1 MIRITK
7 IFYFEMAHALH
18 GYNGACRHIHGHSY
32 ELHVTIASVKGEDT
46 YLQSPGFIID
56 FKELKKIINLAVI
69 EKFDH
74 KLVLSQAYLSKFPA
88 VMLQENLEILEVEP
102 SVENLLL
109 FSRKAIC
116 KVLPPLLSLQ
126 GLKLY
131 ETRDSYAE
139 WLASIN

>member
-1 MIRITK
+1 
-7 IFYFEMAHALH
+7 MAHALD
-18 GYNGACRHIHGHSY
+18 GYNGACRNIHGHSY
-32 ELHVTIASVKGEDT
+32 ELHVTIASVKADDA
-46 YLQSPGFIID
+46 YLHPPGFIID
-56 FKELKKIINLAVI
+56 FKELKQIINLAVI

-109 FSRKAIC
+109 CSKKAIC
-116 KVLPPLLSLQ
+116 KILPPMLSLQ

-131 ETRDSYAE
+131 ETKDSYAE
-139 WLASIN
+139 WLASIS